1 MTTLNFFSSSET
13 FKAYRLLT
21 PSLLLLIIVFAFPI
35 IFLITYSFWTQDYVT
50 IDKTLTLE
58 NYKIVINKSSYHVL
72 IQRSLT
78 ISSLTT
84 VVTVLLA
91 YPMAYFVA
99 FVVKER
105 KLLWLII
112 LTIPQVF
119 LRFLI
124 LQDFLT
130 L

>member
-1 MTTLNFFSSSET
+1 MQKTLENIFSTSSET

-35 IFLITYSFWTQDYVT
+35 FFLITYSFWTQDYVT
-50 IDKTLTLE
+50 VDTTLTLE
-58 NYKIVINKSSYHVL
+58 NYKTVINKSAYHVL
-72 IQRSLT
+72 IKRSLT

-84 VVTVLLA
+84 IVTVLLA

-105 KLLWLII
+105 KLLWLID
-112 LTIPQVF
+112 P
-119 LRFLI
+119 
-124 LQDFLT
+124 
-130 L
+130 